1 MKSISALYL
10 AQARQFLRDRMAL
23 IFVLLLPVGFGVFFG
38 VIFSGSSS
46 FELNIGVANQDRGP
60 AGAAFIEALPG
71 DAFNLT
77 AGTQDELTEQLW
89 KGELHTVLVLPES
102 MSEDLA
108 SGRTAQIEVLYDSA
122 NPTASGIGLG
132 MVSTLLSEANLS
144 MSGSPRTLEMVP
156 RSVQVVHLRSVDFY
170 LPGMLGV
177 ALLWLGVFGTAQPFA
192 AQRETKVYRRLQ
204 VTPISKRTILTAEV
218 SWRVTLGVLQAGIF
232 LLVGYLAF
240 QVGVVAWLPFIGTVL
255 LGTLVFV
262 SLGYAIAG
270 IGRSQESTMGIAQ
283 LINFPMMMLSG
294 SIISADMLPSFFKSV
309 VQVMP
314 LTYLSDLLRQTMV
327 GAPGT
332 YPMALDFAILG
343 AWLVVLLGLA
353 VWLWRWE

>member
-71 DAFNLT
+71 EAFNLT

-102 MSEDLA
+102 MSVDLA

-270 IGRSQESTMGIAQ
+270 IGRSLESTMGIAQ

-314 LTYLSDLLRQTMV
+314 LTYLSDLFRQTMV

>member
-10 AQARQFLRDRMAL
+10 AQARQFLREPTSL
-23 IFVLLLPVGFGVFFG
+23 LFVVLLPVVFGVFFG
-38 VIFSGSSS
+38 IIFSGSGS
-46 FELNIGVANQDRGP
+46 FDLNIGVANQDRGS
-60 AGAAFIEALPG
+60 AGAAFTETLPG
-71 DAFNLT
+71 EAFSLT
-77 AGTQDELTEQLW
+77 VGTQDELTEQLW
-89 KGELHTVLVLPES
+89 KGELHAVLVLPES

-122 NPTASGIGLG
+122 NSTASGIGLG
-132 MVSTLLSEANLS
+132 IIRTLLSEANLS
-144 MSGSPRTLEMVP
+144 IGGSPRTYEMVP
-156 RSVQVVHLRSVDFY
+156 HSVQVVHLRPVDFY

-192 AQRETKVYRRLQ
+192 AQRALKIYRRLQ
-204 VTPISKRTILTAEV
+204 VTSISKRTILTAEV
-218 SWRVTLGVLQAGIF
+218 SWRVTLGILQAGIF

-240 QVGVVAWLPFIGTVL
+240 HVGVVAWVPFIGTVL

-262 SLGYAIAG
+262 SLGYAVAG
-270 IGRSQESTMGIAQ
+270 IGRSQESIMGIAQ
-283 LINFPMMMLSG
+283 LLNFPMMMLSG
-294 SIISADMLPSFFKSV
+294 SIISADMLPGYFGSV
-309 VQVMP
+309 AKVMP

-327 GAPGT
+327 GAPAT
-332 YPMALDFAILG
+332 YPMTLDFAVLG

>member
-10 AQARQFLRDRMAL
+10 AQARQFLRDRTSL
-23 IFVLLLPVGFGVFFG
+23 FFVVLLPVAFGVFFG

-46 FELNIGVANQDRGP
+46 FQLNIGLANQDRGP
-60 AGAAFIEALPG
+60 AGAAFTEELPEEV
-71 DAFNLT
+71 FSLT
-77 AGTQDELTEQLW
+77 AGTQDELTEQLR

-132 MVSTLLSEANLS
+132 MVGTLLSEANLS
-144 MSGSPRTLEMVP
+144 MSGSPRSLEMAP

-204 VTPISKRTILTAEV
+204 VTSISKRTILTAEV
-218 SWRVTLGVLQAGIF
+218 AWRVTIGILQVGVF

-262 SLGYAIAG
+262 SLGYAVAG
-270 IGRSQESTMGIAQ
+270 IGRSAESTMGIAQ

-294 SIISADMLPSFFKSV
+294 SIMAADMLPSFLKPV
-309 VQVMP
+309 VRVMP

-327 GAPGT
+327 GAPAM